1 VRLRV
6 CPHWKQYGDVH
17 IYKTSFR
24 GMKHTLTKREEKTLM
39 KLIVHPETD
48 KVLAVH
54 MCGYVLLS
62 AVHLLGWGACF
73 WVCKPSVQQTKKH
86 AHQEACTPRSMH
98 TKKVCCTPVAQHMC
112 MLLRLLVL
120 LAFLAYL
127 AYLAATSW
135 HSCNR
140 ARAAV
145 PPGSLDTAY
154 ERTLHTRGPLTHA
167 AYDSTFGTSC
177 IVAHPCQHDSGGK

>member
-1 VRLRV
+1 MWVSV
-6 CPHWKQYGDVH
+6 CGGPALEQYGDVH

-86 AHQEACTPRSMH
+86 AHQEACTPRRFA
-98 TKKVCCTPVAQHMC
+98 VL
-112 MLLRLLVL
+112 LLRNTCACFCVCLCCLLSL
-120 LAFLAYL
+120 LTLL
-127 AYLAATSW
+127 TLLQPRGTAAT
-135 HSCNR
+135 
-140 ARAAV
+140 V
-145 PPGSLDTAY
+145 PGLLCHQAPW
-154 ERTLHTRGPLTHA
+154 TLHTRGH
-167 AYDSTFGTSC
+167 C
-177 IVAHPCQHDSGGK
+177 IREDL